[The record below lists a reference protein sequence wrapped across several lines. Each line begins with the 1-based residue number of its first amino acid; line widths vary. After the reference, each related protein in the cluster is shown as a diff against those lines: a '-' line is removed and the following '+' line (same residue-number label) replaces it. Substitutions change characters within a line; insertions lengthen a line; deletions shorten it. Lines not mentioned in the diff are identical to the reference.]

1 MLDPTEKRYPC
12 PGAKKSPS
20 KTVGGVKSHLESNSI
35 PPRDTP
41 KVKVAQLCLTLCD
54 HMVYMVHGILQARIL
69 EWVAF
74 PFSRGSFQLW
84 GWTQVSHDFPGG
96 SDGKASLYN
105 AGDPGSSPG
114 LGRSPG
120 AGNGN
125 LLQYYCLENPMDRGA
140 WQAAVYGVAK
150 SRTRLSDFFTSLPRC
165 RDSLPA
171 EPSGKPRNTGVGSL
185 SLLQGIFPTGESN
198 WGLLHCRW
206 ILYQLSYQGSPRY
219 SINVKERKKYRKLL
233 FLKNKNQMAFFSRFC
248 LCIWLSEV
256 WLWSA
261 CI

>member
-84 GWTQVSHDFPGG
+84 G
-96 SDGKASLYN
+96 
-105 AGDPGSSPG
+105 
-114 LGRSPG
+114 
-120 AGNGN
+120 
-125 LLQYYCLENPMDRGA
+125 
-140 WQAAVYGVAK
+140 
-150 SRTRLSDFFTSLPRC
+150 
-165 RDSLPA
+165 
-171 EPSGKPRNTGVGSL
+171 
-185 SLLQGIFPTGESN
+185 
-198 WGLLHCRW
+198 
-206 ILYQLSYQGSPRY
+206 
-219 SINVKERKKYRKLL
+219 
-233 FLKNKNQMAFFSRFC
+233 
-248 LCIWLSEV
+248 
-256 WLWSA
+256 
-261 CI
+261 